1 MPKPATARCVAR
13 SKDGISVFK
22 GIPYGAPTSGAN
34 RFRKPQ
40 PPQAWSGV
48 RDATAYPNMAPQPP
62 APIRG
67 LFASWTDPTT
77 ISEDCL
83 GLNVWTPGLR
93 DGGKR
98 PVMVWFH
105 GGDFA
110 SLSGSRSVFDG
121 TRLARRGDV
130 VVVTVN
136 HRLNAFGFLYLG
148 ELLPE
153 FADAAN
159 AGMLDLVAALE
170 WVRDNIA
177 EFGGDPGN
185 VTIFGQSGGGG
196 KVATM
201 MAMPAGKG
209 LFHRAIIQS
218 GTYARNA
225 HLEAMSADTATRARP
240 HAACSARPAAAMR
253 ASCSTCRWRR

>member
-1 MPKPATARCVAR
+1 M
-13 SKDGISVFK
+13 
-22 GIPYGAPTSGAN
+22 
-34 RFRKPQ
+34 
-40 PPQAWSGV
+40 
-48 RDATAYPNMAPQPP
+48 
-62 APIRG
+62 
-67 LFASWTDPTT
+67 
-77 ISEDCL
+77 
-83 GLNVWTPGLR
+83 R

-148 ELLPE
+148 QLLPE

-177 EFGGDPGN
+177 EFGGDPGQRHDLRP
-185 VTIFGQSGGGG
+185 VRRRRQSRDHDGDAGRQGPVPPRDHPERHLRAQRPSRG
-196 KVATM
+196 DVA
-201 MAMPAGKG
+201 G
-209 LFHRAIIQS
+209 RC
-218 GTYARNA
+218 
-225 HLEAMSADTATRARP
+225 DDTRAD
-240 HAACSARPAAAMR
+240 AARARSA
-253 ASCSTCRWRR
+253 